1 MKKSFKITDAHIVI
15 TLFTLAFA
23 AFITAAIL
31 NPGKQEIKPKNF
43 VGIDA
48 AGFKHYP
55 DGHTER
61 MEIKFK

>member
-1 MKKSFKITDAHIVI
+1 MKT
-15 TLFTLAFA
+15 TLIIIAYTLLLIGGLA
-23 AFITAAIL
+23 TAAIL
-31 NPGKQEIKPKNF
+31 NLAKPEVKSKNF